1 MITEMEKV
9 KKYIEEN
16 NPIVIAVNALNDEY
30 TFDYLFLISSVRYD
44 YAKEMYPE
52 IFFKIKKILLS
63 CIKTEVS
70 NDEMILNFNR
80 VVKYGW
86 EHFDN
91 AGLDSLRL
99 LDNLHVKNV
108 AIAGFDEFKNEYNES
123 YADEALPTVNPDN
136 GWKKLNEEILD
147 MFMDFRSK
155 MKHIENLQFITKSYF
170 DVK

>member
-1 MITEMEKV
+1 M
-9 KKYIEEN
+9 
-16 NPIVIAVNALNDEY
+16 
-30 TFDYLFLISSVRYD
+30 
-44 YAKEMYPE
+44 
-52 IFFKIKKILLS
+52 
-63 CIKTEVS
+63 S
-70 NDEMILNFNR
+70 NDEMIINFNR

-91 AGLDSLRL
+91 AVLDCLRL

-136 GWKKLNEEILD
+136 DWTKLNEEILD

-155 MKHIENLQFITKSYF
+155 MKHLENLQFITNSHF